1 MALTRRD
8 FAALAGVAALA
19 PAAARAQSRPA
30 LIIARGGASAERA
43 AETVAAF
50 DLAVAQG
57 ADYLETGLAPTRDG
71 VLIARDDHE
80 LSASTDIAERPE
92 FAARHATKTM
102 DGAAVSGWFSE
113 DFSVGELKT
122 LVCREPTGRSRS
134 GSGGRAPPSAIMTF
148 QEVMDFARLAS
159 ARSGRVIGVC
169 ATLRRSA
176 YFAAL
181 DLPLERRTAELIR
194 LNGYNWPAAAMI
206 VRSPESESLKAI
218 GALTRA
224 RRAWIMAAD
233 DAPSADFTTARGYA
247 EIVSPPATA
256 LFDLSAAAPTPTPLL
271 ASAHAAGLAVH
282 ARVEPTADPF
292 PPRPFRPGDLRGLF
306 AALNAAGADGVVT
319 DLPAIAAKARA
330 VRPRTSG

>member
-1 MALTRRD
+1 MALSRRD
-8 FAALAGVAALA
+8 FAALAGAAALA
-19 PAAARAQSRPA
+19 PAPAPAQARAA

-43 AETVAAF
+43 AATAAAF

-57 ADYLETGLAPTRDG
+57 ADYLETGLAPTQDG
-71 VLIARDDHE
+71 VLIAREDHE
-80 LSASTDIAERPE
+80 LSGSTDIADRPE
-92 FAARHATKTM
+92 FAARHATKSI
-102 DGAAVSGWFSE
+102 DGASVSGWFSE
-113 DFSVGELKT
+113 DFSLSELKSLT
-122 LVCREPTGRSRS
+122 CREPAGRSRS
-134 GSGGRAPPSAIMTF
+134 GGGRSPPAAIMTF

-181 DLPLERRTAELIR
+181 ALPLERRTADLIR

-206 VRSPESESLKAI
+206 VRSPEVESLKAI

-224 RRAWIMAAD
+224 RRAWIMASDEAS
-233 DAPSADFTTARGYA
+233 SADFTVARGYA

-256 LFDLSAAAPTPTPLL
+256 LFDLSAASPTPTPLL
-271 ASAHAAGLAVH
+271 ASAHAVGLAVH
-282 ARVEPTADPF
+282 ARVEPIDDPY

-306 AALNAAGADGVVT
+306 AALNAAGVEGVVT
-319 DLPAIAAKARA
+319 DRPSIAAKARTT
-330 VRPRTSG
+330 RPDPTW